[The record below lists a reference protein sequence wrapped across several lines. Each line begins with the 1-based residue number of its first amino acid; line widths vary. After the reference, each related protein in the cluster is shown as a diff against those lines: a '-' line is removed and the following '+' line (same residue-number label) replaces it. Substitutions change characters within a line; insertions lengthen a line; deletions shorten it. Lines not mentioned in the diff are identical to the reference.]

1 MKLRQ
6 IIFIIIFISI
16 LLVIPFLIKDKK
28 VDIDEIKKVFEEYA
42 KEDIVVEIDSSTIY
56 NNYNINTNSLEGY
69 ISYGPITYMNV
80 QELTVFKEEDK
91 DKRIEIKNKINEYI
105 NKKILTFGGYG
116 EAQVELL
123 KNSVVEIKGDYVFCI
138 ILDNSEEVW
147 QNITKLF

>member
-6 IIFIIIFISI
+6 IIFIIILISI

-42 KEDIVVEIDSSTIY
+42 KEDIVTEIDSSTIY

-105 NKKILTFGGYG
+105 NKKILTFQGYG

>member
-16 LLVIPFLIKDKK
+16 LLVVPFLIKDKK

-42 KEDIVVEIDSSTIY
+42 KEDIVTEIDSSTIY
-56 NNYNINTNSLEGY
+56 NNYNINTNNLEGY
-69 ISYGPITYMNV
+69 ISYGPISYMNV
-80 QELTVFKEEDK
+80 QELTVFKEKDK

-105 NKKILTFGGYG
+105 NKKILTFQGYG

-138 ILDNSEEVW
+138 ILDNSDEVW

>member
-16 LLVIPFLIKDKK
+16 LLVVPFLIKDKK

-42 KEDIVVEIDSSTIY
+42 KEDIVTEIDSSTIY

-91 DKRIEIKNKINEYI
+91 EKRIEIKNKINEYI

-116 EAQVELL
+116 VAQVELL
-123 KNSVVEIKGDYVFCI
+123 KNSIVEIKGNYVFCI
-138 ILDNSEEVW
+138 ILDNSNEVW

>member
-16 LLVIPFLIKDKK
+16 LLVVPFLIKDKK

-42 KEDIVVEIDSSTIY
+42 KEDIVTEIDSSTIY
-56 NNYNINTNSLEGY
+56 NNYNINTNNLEGY

-138 ILDNSEEVW
+138 ILDNSDEVW

>member
-28 VDIDEIKKVFEEYA
+28 VDIDEIKKVLEGYA
-42 KEDIVVEIDSSTIY
+42 KEDIVTEIDSSTIY

-69 ISYGPITYMNV
+69 ISYGPISYMNV

-105 NKKILTFGGYG
+105 NKKILTFQGYG

-138 ILDNSEEVW
+138 ILDNSDEVW

>member
-42 KEDIVVEIDSSTIY
+42 KEDIVTEIDSSTIY
-56 NNYNINTNSLEGY
+56 NNYNINANSLEGY
-69 ISYGPITYMNV
+69 ISYGPISYMNV

-138 ILDNSEEVW
+138 ILDNSDEVW

>member
-16 LLVIPFLIKDKK
+16 LLVVPFLIKDKK

-42 KEDIVVEIDSSTIY
+42 KEDIVTEIDSSTIY

-91 DKRIEIKNKINEYI
+91 EKRIEIKNKINEYI
-105 NKKILTFGGYG
+105 NKKILTFQGYG

-138 ILDNSEEVW
+138 ILDNSDEVW

>member
-80 QELTVFKEEDK
+80 QELTVFKEDDK
-91 DKRIEIKNKINEYI
+91 DKRIEIKNEINEYI
-105 NKKILTFGGYG
+105 NKKILTFQGYG

-138 ILDNSEEVW
+138 ILDNSDEVW

>member
-42 KEDIVVEIDSSTIY
+42 KEDIVTEIDSSTIY

-69 ISYGPITYMNV
+69 ISYGPISYMNV

-105 NKKILTFGGYG
+105 NKKILIFQGYG

-123 KNSVVEIKGDYVFCI
+123 KSSVVEIKGDYVFCI
-138 ILDNSEEVW
+138 ILDNSDEVW

>member
-28 VDIDEIKKVFEEYA
+28 VDIDEIKKVLEGYA
-42 KEDIVVEIDSSTIY
+42 EEDIVTEIDSSTIY

-69 ISYGPITYMNV
+69 ISYGPISYMNV
-80 QELTVFKEEDK
+80 QELTVFKEDDK
-91 DKRIEIKNKINEYI
+91 DKRIEIKNEINEYI
-105 NKKILTFGGYG
+105 NKKILTFQGYG

-138 ILDNSEEVW
+138 ILDNSDEVW

>member
-28 VDIDEIKKVFEEYA
+28 VDIDEIKKVLEGYA
-42 KEDIVVEIDSSTIY
+42 EEDIVTEIDSSTIY

-69 ISYGPITYMNV
+69 ISYGPISYMNV

-116 EAQVELL
+116 ESQVELL

-138 ILDNSEEVW
+138 ILDDSDEVW

>member
-56 NNYNINTNSLEGY
+56 NNYNINANSLEGY

-80 QELTVFKEEDK
+80 QELTIFKEEDK

-105 NKKILTFGGYG
+105 NKKILTFQGYG

-138 ILDNSEEVW
+138 ILDNSDEVW

>member
-16 LLVIPFLIKDKK
+16 LLVVPFLIKDKK

-42 KEDIVVEIDSSTIY
+42 KEDIVTEIDSSTIY

-69 ISYGPITYMNV
+69 ISYGPISYMNV

-91 DKRIEIKNKINEYI
+91 EKRIEIKNKINEYI

-116 EAQVELL
+116 ESQVELL

-138 ILDNSEEVW
+138 ILDNSDEVW

>member
-28 VDIDEIKKVFEEYA
+28 VDIDEIKKVLEGYA

-80 QELTVFKEEDK
+80 QELTVFKEDDK
-91 DKRIEIKNKINEYI
+91 DKRIEIKNEINEYI
-105 NKKILTFGGYG
+105 NKKILTFQGYG

>member
-28 VDIDEIKKVFEEYA
+28 VDIDEIKKVLEGYA
-42 KEDIVVEIDSSTIY
+42 KEDIVTEIDSSTIY

-69 ISYGPITYMNV
+69 ISYGPISYMSV
-80 QELTVFKEEDK
+80 QELTVFKEDDK
-91 DKRIEIKNKINEYI
+91 DKRIEIKNEINEYI
-105 NKKILTFGGYG
+105 NKKILTFQGYG

-138 ILDNSEEVW
+138 ILDNSDEVW

>member
-16 LLVIPFLIKDKK
+16 LLVVPFLIKDKK

-138 ILDNSEEVW
+138 ILDNSDEVW

>member
-16 LLVIPFLIKDKK
+16 LLVVPFLIKDKK

-42 KEDIVVEIDSSTIY
+42 KENIVTEIDSSTIY

-80 QELTVFKEEDK
+80 QELTVFKEDDK
-91 DKRIEIKNKINEYI
+91 DKRIEIKNEINEYI
-105 NKKILTFGGYG
+105 NKKILTFQGYG

>member
-105 NKKILTFGGYG
+105 NKKILTFQGYG

-138 ILDNSEEVW
+138 ILDNSDEVW

>member
-16 LLVIPFLIKDKK
+16 LLVVPFLIKDKK
-28 VDIDEIKKVFEEYA
+28 VDIDEIKKVFEGYA
-42 KEDIVVEIDSSTIY
+42 EEDIVVEIDSSTIY

-69 ISYGPITYMNV
+69 ISYGPISYMNV

-91 DKRIEIKNKINEYI
+91 DKRIEIKNKIKEYI
-105 NKKILTFGGYG
+105 NKKILTFQGYG

-138 ILDNSEEVW
+138 ILDNSDEVW

>member
-16 LLVIPFLIKDKK
+16 LLVVPFLIKDKK

-42 KEDIVVEIDSSTIY
+42 KEDIVTKIDSSTIY

-69 ISYGPITYMNV
+69 ISYGPISYMNV

-91 DKRIEIKNKINEYI
+91 DKRIEIKNKIKEYI
-105 NKKILTFGGYG
+105 NKKILTFQGYG

-138 ILDNSEEVW
+138 ILDNSDEVW

>member
-42 KEDIVVEIDSSTIY
+42 KEDIVTEIDSSTIY
-56 NNYNINTNSLEGY
+56 NNYNINTNNLEGY
-69 ISYGPITYMNV
+69 ISYGPISYMNV

-105 NKKILTFGGYG
+105 NKKILTFQGYG

-138 ILDNSEEVW
+138 ILDNSDKVW

>member
-16 LLVIPFLIKDKK
+16 LLVVPFLIKDKK

-42 KEDIVVEIDSSTIY
+42 KEDIVTEIDSSTIY

-69 ISYGPITYMNV
+69 ISYGPISYMNV

-123 KNSVVEIKGDYVFCI
+123 KSSVVEIKGDYVFCI

>member
-16 LLVIPFLIKDKK
+16 LLVIPFLIEDKK

-42 KEDIVVEIDSSTIY
+42 KEDIVTEIDSSTIY

-69 ISYGPITYMNV
+69 ISYGPISYMNV

-105 NKKILTFGGYG
+105 NKKILTFQGYG

-138 ILDNSEEVW
+138 ILDNSDEVW

>member
-28 VDIDEIKKVFEEYA
+28 VDIDEIKKVFEGYA
-42 KEDIVVEIDSSTIY
+42 KEDIVTEIDSSTIY

-91 DKRIEIKNKINEYI
+91 EKRIEIKNKINEYI

-116 EAQVELL
+116 ESQVELL

-138 ILDNSEEVW
+138 ILDDSDEVW

>member
-42 KEDIVVEIDSSTIY
+42 KEDIVTEIDSSTIY
-56 NNYNINTNSLEGY
+56 NNYNINANSLEGY

-105 NKKILTFGGYG
+105 NKKILTFQGYG

-138 ILDNSEEVW
+138 ILDNSDEVW

>member
-16 LLVIPFLIKDKK
+16 LLVVPFLIKDKK
-28 VDIDEIKKVFEEYA
+28 VDIDEIKKVFEGYA
-42 KEDIVVEIDSSTIY
+42 EEDIVTEIDSSTIY

-69 ISYGPITYMNV
+69 ISYGPIFYMNV

-91 DKRIEIKNKINEYI
+91 EKRIEIKNKINEYI

-116 EAQVELL
+116 VAQVELL
-123 KNSVVEIKGDYVFCI
+123 KNSIVEIKGNYVFCI
-138 ILDNSEEVW
+138 ILDNSNEVW

>member
-28 VDIDEIKKVFEEYA
+28 VDIDEIKKVFEGYA
-42 KEDIVVEIDSSTIY
+42 EENIVTEIDSSTIY
-56 NNYNINTNSLEGY
+56 NNYNINANSLEGY
-69 ISYGPITYMNV
+69 ISYGPISYMNV

-91 DKRIEIKNKINEYI
+91 DKRIEIKNKIKEYI
-105 NKKILTFGGYG
+105 NKKILTFQGYG

-138 ILDNSEEVW
+138 ILDNSDEVW

>member
-16 LLVIPFLIKDKK
+16 LLVVPFLIKDKK

-42 KEDIVVEIDSSTIY
+42 KENIVTEIDSSTIY

-80 QELTVFKEEDK
+80 QELTVFKEDDK

-105 NKKILTFGGYG
+105 NKKILTFQGYG

-138 ILDNSEEVW
+138 ILDNSDEVW

>member
-56 NNYNINTNSLEGY
+56 NNYNINANSLEGY

-138 ILDNSEEVW
+138 ILDNSDEVW

>member
-28 VDIDEIKKVFEEYA
+28 VDIDEIKKVLEGYA
-42 KEDIVVEIDSSTIY
+42 KEDIVTEIDSSTIY

-80 QELTVFKEEDK
+80 QELTVFKEDDK
-91 DKRIEIKNKINEYI
+91 EKRIEIKNEINEYI
-105 NKKILTFGGYG
+105 NKKILTFQGYG

-138 ILDNSEEVW
+138 ILDNSDEVW

>member
-42 KEDIVVEIDSSTIY
+42 KEDIVTKIDSSTIY

-91 DKRIEIKNKINEYI
+91 EKRIEIKNKINEYI
-105 NKKILTFGGYG
+105 NKKILTFQGYG

-138 ILDNSEEVW
+138 ILDNSDEVW

>member
-28 VDIDEIKKVFEEYA
+28 VDIDEIKKVLEGYA
-42 KEDIVVEIDSSTIY
+42 KEDIVTEIDSSTIY

-80 QELTVFKEEDK
+80 QELTVFKEDDK

-138 ILDNSEEVW
+138 ILDNSDEVW

>member
-28 VDIDEIKKVFEEYA
+28 VDINEIKKVFEKYA
-42 KEDIVVEIDSSTIY
+42 KEDIVTEIDSSTIY

-91 DKRIEIKNKINEYI
+91 EKRIEIKNKINEYI

-138 ILDNSEEVW
+138 ILDDSDEVW

>member
-28 VDIDEIKKVFEEYA
+28 VNIDEIKKVFEGYA
-42 KEDIVVEIDSSTIY
+42 EEDIVVEIDSSTIY

-138 ILDNSEEVW
+138 ILDNSDEVW

>member
-16 LLVIPFLIKDKK
+16 LLVVPFLIKDKK
-28 VDIDEIKKVFEEYA
+28 VSIDEIKKVFEEYA
-42 KEDIVVEIDSSTIY
+42 KEDIVTEIDSSTIY

-69 ISYGPITYMNV
+69 ISYGSISYMNV

-138 ILDNSEEVW
+138 ILDNSDEVW

>member
-28 VDIDEIKKVFEEYA
+28 VDIDEIKKVFEGYA
-42 KEDIVVEIDSSTIY
+42 EEDIVVEIDSSTIY

-69 ISYGPITYMNV
+69 ISYGPISYMNV
-80 QELTVFKEEDK
+80 QELTVFKEDDK
-91 DKRIEIKNKINEYI
+91 DKRIEIKNEINEYI

-138 ILDNSEEVW
+138 ILDNSDEVW

>member
-80 QELTVFKEEDK
+80 QELTVFKEDDK
-91 DKRIEIKNKINEYI
+91 DKRIEIKNEINEYI

-138 ILDNSEEVW
+138 ILDNSDEVW

>member
-42 KEDIVVEIDSSTIY
+42 KEDIVTEIDSSTIY

-138 ILDNSEEVW
+138 ILDNSDEVW

>member
-42 KEDIVVEIDSSTIY
+42 KEDIVTEIDSSTIY

-69 ISYGPITYMNV
+69 ISYGPISYMNV

-105 NKKILTFGGYG
+105 NKKILTYGDYG

-138 ILDNSEEVW
+138 ILDNSDEVW